1 MPALF
6 VILLVLVGY
15 AMGSGAFTSAL
26 RFLFAP
32 DFSRVSGWVVLAA
45 MGQAF
50 FSLSLGMGAIMVYGS
65 YLPERASI
73 ARSALSVAVAD
84 TAVALLAGMAI
95 FPIILAN
102 GLSPAQGAGLAFKS
116 LPLAFGQ
123 MPAGA
128 LFGGLFFLLLVFAA
142 WTSAISLMEPV
153 VAYLVENRGM
163 SRVRASAWVG
173 SAIWLLGIGTILSFN
188 LWSGYTL
195 FGGMTF
201 FDILDFV
208 ASNLILPL
216 GGLLIAVFAAW
227 RLSERA
233 SREELAL
240 DELGYRTW
248 RILTRYVTPIAVVAV
263 LLNVTGLLRPDT
275 GG

>member
-1 MPALF
+1 
-6 VILLVLVGY
+6 
-15 AMGSGAFTSAL
+15 AL

-84 TAVALLAGMAI
+84 TGVALLAGLAI
-95 FPIILAN
+95 FPIIFAN
-102 GLSPAQGAGLAFKS
+102 DLSPAQGAGLAFKS
-116 LPLAFGQ
+116 LPLAFAQ
-123 MPAGA
+123 MPGGA
-128 LFGGLFFLLLVFAA
+128 FFGGLFFVLLVFAA

-153 VAYLVENRGM
+153 VAYLVENRGW
-163 SRVRASAWVG
+163 SRVHASAWVG
-173 SAIWLLGIGTILSFN
+173 ITIWLLGTGTILSFN

-201 FDILDFV
+201 FDIVDFFT
-208 ASNLILPL
+208 SNVLLPV
-216 GGLLIAVFAAW
+216 GGLLIAVFAGW
-227 RLSERA
+227 SLSERV

-240 DELGYRTW
+240 GGLGFTVW
-248 RILTRYVTPIAVVAV
+248 RFLTRYVTPIAVVAV
-263 LLNVTGLLRPDT
+263 LLNVTGLLGWFLKP
-275 GG
+275 GSGA